1 LPDLPDRAA
10 EIQRRRRGRTVAVL
24 AVLLLLA
31 LLLYGLT
38 LVKLTGA

>member
-1 LPDLPDRAA
+1 LPDLPDRET
-10 EIQRRRRGRTVAVL
+10 EILRRRRGRILAVL